1 MKNILISSA
10 GQRVVLVQIFQRT
23 LRELGVD
30 AKVFATD
37 KSPEIA
43 PACYVADESLKV
55 PCCGDE
61 HYLDVMLKLCQEKE
75 IGVIIPTIDP
85 ELSVFASNKER
96 FMEAGVLLAEPDLP
110 YIRICRDKRLTAKYL
125 PQIGIAVPKPLDKYH
140 PVFPMF
146 AKPYDGSRSL
156 NTHAIMNQDELTKEI
171 LEDPKL
177 IFMEYVDKKEYRE
190 FTVDM
195 YYGKDGRVKGI
206 VPRERMKVRDG
217 EISKGITRKNYIVD
231 FLKERMGY
239 IEGVRGCICIQLF
252 YRERDND
259 IKGIEI
265 NPRFG
270 GGFPLSYYAKANFVE
285 YLIRE
290 YLLGESIEYSED
302 WLDKTMMLR
311 YDDDIIVNDFDR

>member
-30 AKVFATD
+30 A
-37 KSPEIA
+37 
-43 PACYVADESLKV
+43 ACYVADESFKV

-96 FMEAGVLLAEPDLP
+96 FAEAGVLLAEPDLL
-110 YIRICRDKRLTAKYL
+110 YIRICRDKRLTTKYL

-290 YLLGESIEYSED
+290 YLLQLAIGQFGM
-302 WLDKTMMLR
+302 K
-311 YDDDIIVNDFDR
+311 F

>member
-10 GQRVVLVQIFQRT
+10 GQRVMLVKIFQRT
-23 LRELGVD
+23 LQQLGLE
-30 AKVFATD
+30 AKVYASD
-37 KSPEIA
+37 KTPELA
-43 PACYVADESLKV
+43 PACYVADDSFKL
-55 PCCGDE
+55 PCCTNERYVDE
-61 HYLDVMLKLCQEKE
+61 LFLLCQKKK
-75 IGVIIPTIDP
+75 IGLIIPTIDP
-85 ELSVFASNKER
+85 ELAVFASNKER
-96 FMEAGVLLAEPDLP
+96 FMEAGVLIAESDLP
-110 YIRICRDKRLTAKYL
+110 IIRICRDKRLTAKYL
-125 PQIGIAVPKPLDKYH
+125 PQIGIPVPKPIEKRN

-156 NTHAIMNQDELTKEI
+156 NTYAIMNEDELTKEI

-177 IFMEYVDKKEYRE
+177 IFMEYVDNQEYKE

-195 YYGKDGRVKGI
+195 YYGRDCRVKGI
-206 VPRERMKVRDG
+206 VPRERMKIRDG
-217 EISKGITRKNYIVD
+217 EISKGITRKNYLVD

-252 YRERDND
+252 YRESDND

-285 YLIRE
+285 YIIRE
-290 YLLGESIEYSED
+290 YMLGESIDYSED
-302 WLDKTMMLR
+302 WLDRTLMLR
-311 YDDDIIVNDFDR
+311 YDDEIVVNDFEW